1 MLVGALGIA
10 PRAASNRVETRYVAD
25 PFVMKSRLLNSYEE
39 VTYDRL
45 RAVCEPV
52 GAHVFPEVRVADVFG
67 IQNSGLTDRCFSYAL
82 KSHFDFLVTDSDYG
96 PLFSVEFDG
105 PIHLAS
111 EEQISRDQLKD
122 MLCEHFHHS
131 LLRINSRYLSEEFR
145 GFDLLTYFVDVWF
158 LEQAFYDAQE
168 KGLVQY
174 DEGFDACFIYSN
186 GEAGARKWPYW
197 LSFDLQIAIRKL
209 YESGRVAQMVPS
221 HYIGVDQ
228 RGNYRCISW
237 VDVAPNEVVWVK
249 TGMRAQRFQGVS
261 ESNLLSMLAMF
272 DLFEELKRKLRGSS
286 EAVTDKGKFHS
297 ELETFRRTYDMRSEI
312 TCGALP

>member
-1 MLVGALGIA
+1 
-10 PRAASNRVETRYVAD
+10 
-25 PFVMKSRLLNSYEE
+25 MKSRLLNSYEE

-52 GAHVFPEVRVADVFG
+52 GAHVFPKVRVADVFG

-105 PIHLAS
+105 PIHQAS
-111 EEQISRDQLKD
+111 EDQISRDQLKD

-131 LLRINSRYLSEEFR
+131 LLRINCRYLSEEFR

-168 KGLVQY
+168 KGLVPY
-174 DEGFDACFIYSN
+174 DEPFDACFIYSN
-186 GEAGARKWPYW
+186 GEAGARRWPYW
-197 LSFDLQIAIRKL
+197 LSLDVQVAIQKL
-209 YESGRVAQMVPS
+209 YDAGRVAQMGIS
-221 HYIGVDQ
+221 HYVGVDQ

-237 VDVAPNEVVWVK
+237 VGVAPNDVVWIT
-249 TGMRAQRFQGVS
+249 TGMRAQRFSGVCES
-261 ESNLLSMLAMF
+261 ELVSMIAMF
-272 DLFEELKRKLRGSS
+272 DLFEELKKKLRAGS
-286 EAVTDKGKFHS
+286 EAVGDKRQFQS
-297 ELETFRRTYDMRSEI
+297 ALDTFRRTYDMRSE
-312 TCGALP
+312 TMCGVLP